1 LLIIHQDSASQL
13 LKPLVTRAATCL
25 GDVLDAVPTA
35 FAVGD
40 GTNRFRIQSLIA
52 EGGMGEADKAADELG
67 GLRVALTTT
76 RPEMDH
82 PLSTALRGDLRG

>member
-1 LLIIHQDSASQL
+1 
-13 LKPLVTRAATCL
+13 
-25 GDVLDAVPTA
+25 
-35 FAVGD
+35 
-40 GTNRFRIQSLIA
+40 
-52 EGGMGEADKAADELG
+52 MGEADKAADELG